1 MGIFIGMMEYWNIGM
16 LKRRG
21 NVLQDAWSH
30 ASGSRRLSLPV
41 RRTVPAILC
50 ALLLLSGC
58 TTYDSQVKEVRT
70 HYLSGRYEEAQ
81 KLTAKEVE
89 SSGETGVDALVWQ
102 LENATILRTAG
113 KVPESN
119 EAFEKARTLYTK
131 NLDEAKVRILQGGA
145 AMLTTPANLPY
156 YGTGYD
162 GLMIDTYQTLNAI
175 QAGNLDQA
183 RVNITRSYLLQK
195 EIVQANSERIE
206 KEKNEIAKDK
216 NVEKSMQLNKDL
228 SDGTDSTSFQSEL
241 KAYADYV
248 NPFSVYLD
256 GLYHL
261 TQALD
266 SSDVERAR
274 KSLERV
280 SAFAPNNAA
289 VSNDLAIA
297 SKAASLPD
305 IPPSVYIIFETGM
318 APSLDQVRIDIP
330 IIITVVSYV
339 GISFPKLHLHPEFVP
354 HLMVKSPETELQ
366 KTERIVSMDAVIT
379 REFKNNFP
387 SIMAKAVAS
396 AVTKAVASTAVNVAA
411 DQSDNQWVSLATQI
425 TTAAYQ
431 LATNVA
437 DTRSWQTLPKEI
449 QISRLNM
456 PQERSLRLATAD
468 GTWQQDVTVIPGHVV
483 VLYVKSASPSS
494 PITINQFKLK

>member
-1 MGIFIGMMEYWNIGM
+1 MRGRNI
-16 LKRRG
+16 
-21 NVLQDAWSH
+21 N
-30 ASGSRRLSLPV
+30 SLP
-41 RRTVPAILC
+41 TSILC
-50 ALLLLSGC
+50 ALALLSGC
-58 TTYDSQVKEVRT
+58 TTYNDQVKEVRDN
-70 HYLSGRYEEAQ
+70 YLSGRYDVAQ
-81 KLTAKEVE
+81 QLTAKEVA
-89 SSGETGVDALVWQ
+89 SSGESGTDALIWQ

-119 EAFEKARTLYTK
+119 TAFEQARTLYTK
-131 NLDEAKVRILQGGA
+131 NLDEAKVRILQGGG

-162 GLMIDTYQTLNAI
+162 GLLIDTYQTLNAM
-175 QAGNLDQA
+175 QMGNLDQA

-195 EIVQANSERIE
+195 EIVQANSDRIE
-206 KEKNEIAKDK
+206 KEKAELAKDT
-216 NVEKSMQLNKDL
+216 NVARSMQLNKDT
-228 SDGTDSTSFQSEL
+228 SDNTDITPFQNEL

-261 TQALD
+261 TQAAD

-274 KSLERV
+274 KSLERA
-280 SAFAPNNAA
+280 SMFAPDNQT
-289 VSNDLAIA
+289 VKNDFDIA
-297 SKAASLPD
+297 SKSVSLPN
-305 IPPSVYIIFETGM
+305 IPPSVYVIFETGM

-339 GISFPKLHLHPEFVP
+339 GISFPKLHFHPDFVS
-354 HLMVKSPETELQ
+354 HLVLQSPETPLQ

-396 AVTKAVASTAVNVAA
+396 AVTKAVAATAVNLAA
-411 DQSDNQWVSLATQI
+411 KQADNPWVSLATQV

-431 LATNVA
+431 LATNIA

-449 QISRLNM
+449 QIARMNM
-456 PQERSLRLATAD
+456 PAGRTLSVATPD
-468 GTWQQDVTVIPGHVV
+468 GAWQQEVMIIPGHVV
-483 VLYVKSASPSS
+483 VIYVKSVNSANNMSV
-494 PITINQFKLK
+494 NQFKLK

>member
-1 MGIFIGMMEYWNIGM
+1 M
-16 LKRRG
+16 RG
-21 NVLQDAWSH
+21 KNHLLVSFLF
-30 ASGSRRLSLPV
+30 G
-41 RRTVPAILC
+41 
-50 ALLLLSGC
+50 LLLFSGC
-58 TTYDSQVKEVRT
+58 TTYNDQVKEVRDN
-70 HYLSGRYEEAQ
+70 YVAGNYEVAQ
-81 KLTAKEVE
+81 QLTAKEVA
-89 SSGETGVDALVWQ
+89 SSGDSGTDALIWQ

-119 EAFEKARTLYTK
+119 TAFEQARTLYTK
-131 NLDEAKVRILQGGA
+131 NLDEAKVRILQGGG

-162 GLMIDTYQTLNAI
+162 GILIDTYQTLNAM
-175 QAGNLDQA
+175 QMGNLDQA

-195 EIVQANSERIE
+195 EIVQENSDRIE
-206 KEKNEIAKDK
+206 KEKAELAKDK
-216 NVEKSMQLNKDL
+216 NVARSMQLNKDT
-228 SDGTDSTSFQSEL
+228 SDNTDITPFQNEL

-261 TQALD
+261 TQAAD

-274 KSLERV
+274 KSLERA
-280 SAFAPNNAA
+280 SSFAPDNQT
-289 VSNDLAIA
+289 VKNDFDIA
-297 SKAASLPD
+297 SKSISLPN
-305 IPPSVYIIFETGM
+305 IPPSVYVIFETGM

-339 GISFPKLHLHPEFVP
+339 GISFPKLHFHQDFVS
-354 HLMVKSPETELQ
+354 HLVLQSPEAPLQ

-396 AVTKAVASTAVNVAA
+396 AVTKAVAATAANLAA
-411 DQSDNQWVSLATQI
+411 KEADNPWVSLATQA

-431 LATNVA
+431 LATNIA

-449 QISRLNM
+449 QIARMNM
-456 PQERSLRLATAD
+456 PVGRTLRVATPD
-468 GTWQQDVTVIPGHVV
+468 GAWQQEVSVIPGHVV
-483 VLYVKSASPSS
+483 VIYVKSVNSANNMS
-494 PITINQFKLK
+494 INQFKLK